1 MDSLYDRYGGKPF
14 WELVLDS
21 FYYKNLRDPVIGFQF
36 DGKSIDRI
44 KLMYR
49 GILSIALRSPS
60 DNFPISTRHAHR
72 NMHIP
77 DQHFDIFIS
86 NLEQVL
92 LESGVVEDD
101 CALIVA
107 LLQACKPDV
116 LSKGQRK

>member
-60 DNFPISTRHAHR
+60 ENFLISARHAQR
-72 NMHIP
+72 NMHIT
-77 DQHFDIFIS
+77 DQHFDILFRILSKYCS
-86 NLEQVL
+86 NLE
-92 LESGVVEDD
+92 
-101 CALIVA
+101 
-107 LLQACKPDV
+107 
-116 LSKGQRK
+116 